1 LSTSV
6 RVRFRDYLKPGRDAN
21 GSPVQNKEMVVG
33 RLVVTSFNGGGEGL
47 TPSDMGLENFDY
59 LQLSVEDGVGSKSGE
74 PRTATFSHTAQE
86 FYVFQS
92 NSTALT
98 SAKDWNVNFVAVGN
112 SLRAPQFL

>member
-1 LSTSV
+1 LATSV
-6 RVRFRDYLKPGRDAN
+6 RVRFREYLKPGRDAN

-33 RLVVTSFNGGGEGL
+33 RLVVTAFNGGGESL
-47 TPSDMGLENFDY
+47 TPSDLGLDNFDY

-74 PRTATFSHTAQE
+74 ARTATFSHTAQE

-92 NSTALT
+92 GGTAGT
-98 SAKDWNVNFVAVGN
+98 SAKDWNVNFLAVGN

>member
-1 LSTSV
+1 LATSV
-6 RVRFRDYLKPGRDAN
+6 RIRFREYLKPGRDAN

-33 RLVVTSFNGGGEGL
+33 RLVVTSFNGGGEAL
-47 TPSDMGLENFDY
+47 VPSDLGLDNFDY
-59 LQLSVEDGVGSKSGE
+59 IQMAVEEGVGSKSGE

-92 NSTALT
+92 GSTTNT
-98 SAKDWNVNFVAVGN
+98 SAKDWNVNFIAVGN